1 MRTERHDVDCILTFH
16 SPIGPISIGERE
28 GHIVFL
34 SFTDE
39 KGSCGSAPLKDA
51 KYELMQYFQGDLRE
65 FTVPI
70 GPEGTEYQRK
80 VWHVIMEIPYGET
93 RTYEWVAERAGGSP
107 RSAGNALRT
116 NPIPIIIPCHRV
128 VRKDGSLGGYSSG
141 LKIKSFLLEHER
153 LHLDESVLK

>member
-1 MRTERHDVDCILTFH
+1 M
-16 SPIGPISIGERE
+16 GPISIGERD
-28 GHIVFL
+28 GYLVLL

-39 KGSCGSAPLKDA
+39 RGRCGSALLKHA
-51 KYELMQYFQGDLRE
+51 ENELMQYFQEKLRE

-70 GPEGTEYQRK
+70 RLEGTEYQRK
-80 VWHVIMEIPYGET
+80 VWQAIMEIPYGET

-107 RSAGNALRT
+107 RSAGNALGA

-141 LKIKSFLLEHER
+141 IAIKRRLIEHER
-153 LHLDESVLK
+153 LHLGESVLK